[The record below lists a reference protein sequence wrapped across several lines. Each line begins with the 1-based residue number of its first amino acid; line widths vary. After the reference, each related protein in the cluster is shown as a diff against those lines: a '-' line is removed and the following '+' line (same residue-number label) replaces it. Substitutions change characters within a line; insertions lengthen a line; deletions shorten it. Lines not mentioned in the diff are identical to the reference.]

1 MYTKDD
7 SGADMEISKHVLA
20 EEDKKIPYCTSGAM
34 ALPPQFC
41 TNRTEYDMPNLE
53 NLSVKE
59 QNFDMHGHGSNYE
72 PMVPMPL
79 ENRRE
84 DFDDG
89 IPKLPD
95 LGWVSDQGDVDP
107 MNRLYKAESAVSDA
121 SKQDLMS
128 DL

>member
-1 MYTKDD
+1 MNETSRRTFYTRLNFNIHGQ
-7 SGADMEISKHVLA
+7 GANYGPGVAFSLN
-20 EEDKKIPYCTSGAM
+20 KK
-34 ALPPQFC
+34 Q
-41 TNRTEYDMPNLE
+41 D
-53 NLSVKE
+53 
-59 QNFDMHGHGSNYE
+59 
-72 PMVPMPL
+72 
-79 ENRRE
+79 